1 MKMLLLRK
9 LEAPFIPELIASQP
23 ELDVSNFDT
32 KYTLEAPCLSPL
44 RKPLSESAEQ
54 QFGALALEYMSPE
67 TRNSLRVSR
76 ISLSSRGSNGS
87 DRSSISGIS
96 SDSMLRFKPR

>member
-9 LEAPFIPELIASQP
+9 LEAPFVPETSAAQP
-23 ELDVSNFDT
+23 ELDVSNFDM

-44 RKPLSESAEQ
+44 RKPLSEGIEQ

-67 TRNSLRVSR
+67 TRTSLRVSR

-87 DRSSISGIS
+87 DWSSVSGCS
-96 SDSMLRFKPR
+96 ETMLRFKPRS